1 MKAND
6 LLHAMNALPPEYA
19 EDAAPAGGIPDVQP
33 DISGVLDAIR
43 GEKESASAAVIPQR
57 RRFSRILPAAVTLAS
72 AAACIAL
79 VGGIMHSA
87 KKDDIQTAQNSDI
100 TEITAEQTTTTAEQT
115 ESAEEAT
122 TGNHTRSAVQTDSSG
137 TTVTGDA
144 VQIHLPIATGELT
157 GEQTVPQITKK
168 GESVTHD
175 TCITTTTGPR
185 SSTATTAA
193 AAPTVSYPQDAY
205 SFMLHVPNDS
215 YDSSMHLLSAADWSS
230 QKWAV
235 PARQADLPP
244 TAQQTAGYQYLKAH
258 INDYDIIW
266 VQVKADLN
274 GNVPQVAGVEVNSD
288 GQMTLIAGMIPA
300 PEPDALFR
308 YEDALWRLVVPVP
321 KGTLSRV
328 SGWKLVTTTPQYG
341 EMRVGVPQFYIS
353 RGALTLDTLKALH
366 AEKREHLNY
375 LDFLEYDH
383 TVESY
388 DTYIYPLEAPWQ
400 LVVRKTWRNFRVED
414 LTLRWNAGSGVE
426 IRDLTPEALLDYIE
440 NRTITLRDI
449 ANLEI
454 LNAGIAWR
462 DLTPYACT
470 DIGSGTSILEYR
482 IADTPNYRLL
492 AFGADMEGNSPSR
505 LILEYIPDGSRYQF
519 YLPGD
524 QSHEGTVTDFLE
536 EHGL

>member
-1 MKAND
+1 MKATD

-43 GEKESASAAVIPQR
+43 SENESAPAAGIPQN
-57 RRFSRILPAAVTLAS
+57 RRFSRILPAAVVLAS
-72 AAACIAL
+72 AAACAAL
-79 VGGIMHSA
+79 VIGIMHSA
-87 KKDDIQTAQNSDI
+87 KKDDLRTAQNSEI
-100 TEITAEQTTTTAEQT
+100 TEIEAVQTTADP
-115 ESAEEAT
+115 
-122 TGNHTRSAVQTDSSG
+122 NHTEPETTCAADVTVIRTDSSG
-137 TTVTGDA
+137 SEYVE
-144 VQIHLPIATGELT
+144 VIHLPDQKVDFSA
-157 GEQTVPQITKK
+157 EQTVPQITKK
-168 GESVTHD
+168 GETVIPDNGTYFTTVT
-175 TCITTTTGPR
+175 TARPRSTTTT
-185 SSTATTAA
+185 TD
-193 AAPTVSYPQDAY
+193 AAPAYTYPEDAY

-215 YDSSMHLLSAADWSS
+215 YDSSMHLLSGTEWLS

-235 PARQADLPP
+235 PQRTADLPP
-244 TAQQTAGYQYLKAH
+244 NQQQAAGYQYLKAH

-288 GQMTLIAGMIPA
+288 GQMTLIGGMCPA
-300 PEPDALFR
+300 ADRDALFL
-308 YEDALWRLVVPVP
+308 YEDALWRLVIPVP

-341 EMRVGVPQFYIS
+341 EMRIGVPQYYIS

-366 AEKREHLNY
+366 AEKGEHLNC

-383 TVESY
+383 TVEDC

-400 LVVRKTWRNFRVED
+400 LVMTRSDMNSRTEF

-426 IRDLTPEALLDYIE
+426 IRDLTPEALQDYIE

-470 DIGSGTSILEYR
+470 DIGSGVSILEFR
-482 IADTPNYRLL
+482 IADAPDYRLL
-492 AFGADMEGNSPSR
+492 AFGAEMEGNSPSR
-505 LILEYIPDGSRYQF
+505 LILEYQPDGSRYSF
-519 YLPGD
+519 WLPGD
-524 QSHEGTVTDFLE
+524 EPHTGSVIDFLD
-536 EHGL
+536 EHGR